1 TDPNAAAQLDLLAQL
16 IGSGPRRS
24 GASGF
29 RLNLFRNDA
38 EEEEAESVVAASAGP
53 TPGARDHRVP
63 APAAIMVSK
72 IMKAGR
78 VVVVLSGRYA
88 GRKAFIVKNYDKSGS
103 DESSGKTKRNY
114 SHSLVVG
121 VDRYPR
127 KITRSMGKKRAAKKT
142 KLKPFIK
149 IMNHNHVLPTRYVV
163 DTTFDSKVVNKEA
176 FKGRRGQAQ
185 GNGTCQEPG
194 GEVQGGQEQKEL
206 MEVMT
211 VGEKG
216 LSAFPEGE
224 NLTRWTATLEGPAG
238 TPYEGDVYKL
248 SLEFPADYPYKSPR
262 CPLHYSLL
270 SSQCRPVRQH
280 LLGHSQGE
288 LERPCTPCA
297 LSCCPC
303 DLCLTSPNNDSP
315 LNAQAAS
322 LWCNPA
328 KFAEKKR
335 AFQEQQR
342 SASTKYAG
350 RKAFIVKNYDKSGSD
365 ESSGKSGQD
374 KRNYSHS
381 LVVGVDRYPR
391 KITRSMGKKR
401 AAKKTKLKPFIK
413 IMNHNHVL
421 PTRYVVDTTFD
432 SKVVNKEAF
441 KDAAAKRKAMALV
454 KSLEEK
460 YKAGKNKWFFTK
472 LRFLT

>member
-1 TDPNAAAQLDLLAQL
+1 
-16 IGSGPRRS
+16 
-24 GASGF
+24 
-29 RLNLFRNDA
+29 
-38 EEEEAESVVAASAGP
+38 
-53 TPGARDHRVP
+53 
-63 APAAIMVSK
+63 MVSK

-103 DESSGKTKRNY
+103 DESSGKSGQDKRNY

-176 FKGRRGQAQ
+176 FKDAAAKRKAMALVKSLEEKYKAGKNKWFFTKLKQMAAGSANILSRRL
-185 GNGTCQEPG
+185 
-194 GEVQGGQEQKEL
+194 QKEL

-248 SLEFPADYPYKSPR
+248 SLEFPADYPYKSPVVR
-262 CPLHYSLL
+262 FTTPCFHPNVDQYGNICLDILKENWSALYTVRTILLSLRSLL
-270 SSQCRPVRQH
+270 N
-280 LLGHSQGE
+280 E
-288 LERPCTPCA
+288 
-297 LSCCPC
+297 
-303 DLCLTSPNNDSP
+303 PNNDSP

-342 SASTKYAG
+342 SASTNNNAGRVVVVLSGRYAG

-472 LRFLT
+472 LRF